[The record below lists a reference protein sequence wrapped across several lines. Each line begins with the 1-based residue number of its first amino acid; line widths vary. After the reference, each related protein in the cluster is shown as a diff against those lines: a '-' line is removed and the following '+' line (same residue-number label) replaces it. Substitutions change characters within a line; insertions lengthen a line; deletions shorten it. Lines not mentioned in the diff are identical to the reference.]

1 MEKDFARILGH
12 SDVRAAPSI
21 SHKAVL
27 LVTKYGTS
35 QKATA
40 KVLGVNLNLVRKAL
54 KAHSENRPLGR
65 NGRPPKL
72 NEEEEV
78 ELTTVVEKLVKEHRS
93 PTKRNIAAEVCSI
106 LIAQR
111 DISSLANKV
120 VMLG

>member
-1 MEKDFARILGH
+1 MEKDFARLLGH

-40 KVLGVNLNLVRKAL
+40 KVLGVNLNVVRKAL

-78 ELTTVVEKLVKEHRS
+78 ELATVVEKLVKEHRS
-93 PTKRNIAAEVCSI
+93 PSKRNIAAEVC
-106 LIAQR
+106 LIFIDLS
-111 DISSLANKV
+111 DIFALSNAV
-120 VMLG
+120 TMLG